1 MGVITGTIQ
10 AWMGGG
16 EYNYF
21 VVLDVKQNSTVLF
34 HGKYLRRQPR
44 ISRMNVFLE
53 KRTVYDEE
61 FTEDYQY
68 LFSYLQAIYQPLKT
82 ELKRKADA
90 IEAAK
95 NASAQAMKRKF
106 FDG

>member
-1 MGVITGTIQ
+1 
-10 AWMGGG
+10 MGGG

-95 NASAQAMKRKF
+95 NTSAQAMKRKF